1 VSTSDRIL
9 RSSLNPTLT
18 ARFARISDLTI
29 KIVAP
34 STKSSSE
41 EAILVFS
48 ATVFPDGDI
57 WAVKAHDKEQEER
70 ANGSDIKVY
79 DELFVRHWDDWKPTA
94 GQRKQLQVVRLAK
107 GAAAAQAEQDSSAE
121 DFELIHPNEGRWTLE
136 SDSTPEASAA
146 GGSRP
151 KILAPLKGTKLVSD
165 GVSSCAAVP
174 RLTLSSSP

>member
-1 VSTSDRIL
+1 M
-9 RSSLNPTLT
+9 
-18 ARFARISDLTI
+18 TI

-48 ATVFPDGDI
+48 ATVYPDGDI
-57 WAVKAHDKEQEER
+57 WAVKAHDKEEEEK

-107 GAAAAQAEQDSSAE
+107 GAAAAAQAEQDSSAE

-136 SDSTPEASAA
+136 TDSTPEASATS
-146 GGSRP
+146 GSRP

-165 GVSSCAAVP
+165 SVSSHAVVP
-174 RLTLSSSP
+174 HLTLSSLP